1 MKKEIIFNWYSNM
14 SEPNKSQLKT
24 LFNIWCLGLF
34 DKTFDLNEDNL
45 YTFLCD
51 YFVFKPTQAAG
62 IDIYNVYRKIS
73 MYYLTYIFSYPCNH
87 NNNIIAKRLISEIR
101 ENI

>member
-1 MKKEIIFNWYSNM
+1 MEKEIIFNWYSDM

-24 LFNIWCLGLF
+24 LFNMWCLCLF

-51 YFVFKPTQAAG
+51 YFVFEPRKARG
-62 IDIYNVYRKIS
+62 IGIYVYRKIS
-73 MYYLTYIFSYPCNH
+73 MYYLTYIFANPCNH
-87 NNNIIAKRLISEIR
+87 NNIIAKRLISEIR